1 MPNPCSYSLKNGRPC
16 GAPALRDSNR
26 CRHHSPKPSKPSQI
40 GKDASA
46 SGLGYDPDT
55 GEGYVLTKATLAAY
69 WRSTVPRDIRG
80 CETEEHLRDPIE
92 MLLDALAAK
101 HICHRSAG
109 RLFAMIACR
118 RDEIRSAER
127 QRQASQ
133 RQAPITG
140 DHFEAL
146 KNVPGVDQALLDALR
161 QLTQIQ
167 SFPR

>member
-1 MPNPCSYSLKNGRPC
+1 MANPCSYSLKSGRPC

-26 CRHHSPKPSKPSQI
+26 CRHHSPKLPKLSQN
-40 GKDASA
+40 GNASSG

-92 MLLDALAAK
+92 MLLDALAEK
-101 HICHRSAG
+101 QICHRSAG
-109 RLFAMIACR
+109 RLFAMIARR

-127 QRQASQ
+127 HRQASQ
-133 RQAPITG
+133 RQTPNTG
-140 DHFEAL
+140 DHLEAL
-146 KNVPGVDQALLDALR
+146 KNVPGVDQALLDALK